1 MNDKE
6 PSQKEPSFRVSDRR
20 LFNASGERRP
30 DVPESPAPPPPP
42 AAAPTATAQPT
53 APAAPATPP
62 PAPDPLFLGLIENLV
77 LNASYQLGQASDDP
91 MQPPQLDLEGARETI
106 DLLGMLQKKTRGNLA
121 DEEARYLEQV
131 LYQLRSFY
139 TRIVQQAASAPRPPQ
154 R

>member
-1 MNDKE
+1 MSDKE

-20 LFNASGERRP
+20 LFNASGERRA
-30 DVPESPAPPPPP
+30 DVPETPAPPAAPVEAAAPPP
-42 AAAPTATAQPT
+42 APAEPAQP
-53 APAAPATPP
+53 A

-106 DLLGMLQKKTRGNLA
+106 DLLGMLQRKTKGNLA
-121 DEEARYLEQV
+121 EEEARYLEQV
-131 LYQLRSFY
+131 LFQLRSFY
-139 TRIVQQAASAPRPPQ
+139 SRIVQQATGATRPAQ